1 MEKDAIRVVIADDE
15 PISRMDLK
23 ELLTEGGYTVV
34 AEVSDGFDA
43 VENCK
48 LYHPDLVLLDIKMP
62 FLDGLAAAK
71 IIYEEE
77 LADTIIM
84 LTAYS
89 EREFVEQA
97 KDYGVSGYLVKPID
111 EKSLIPNIELEE
123 TTNRPLGKYGRMRR
137 AYLKENNP
145 ILYSD
150 LVLAEKRLRKDMA
163 KVSERLA
170 NRSIIEKAK
179 GQVMQEQNLSEQE
192 AYHYIRKLS
201 QLKGLS
207 MRRVAEMILVKG
219 GG

>member
-1 MEKDAIRVVIADDE
+1 MEWDAIRVIIADDE

-23 ELLTEGGYTVV
+23 ELLTEGGYAVV

-43 VENCK
+43 VESCK
-48 LYHPDLVLLDIKMP
+48 AHHPDLVLLDIKMP
-62 FLDGLAAAK
+62 YLDGLSAAK
-71 IIYEEE
+71 IIYEEG

-97 KDYGVSGYLVKPID
+97 KECGVSGYLVKPID
-111 EKSLIPNIELEE
+111 EKSLIPNIELVV
-123 TTNRPLGKYGRMRR
+123 
-137 AYLKENNP
+137 AQSKEM
-145 ILYSD
+145 
-150 LVLAEKRLRKDMA
+150 KRLRKDME

-179 GQVMQEQNLSEQE
+179 GQVMQEQNMSEQE

-219 GG
+219 GE

>member
-1 MEKDAIRVVIADDE
+1 MEKGCDPSSLQTMSRSAEWTERTAYGRRVYGL
-15 PISRMDLK
+15 SQR
-23 ELLTEGGYTVV
+23 
-34 AEVSDGFDA
+34 VSDGFDA

-111 EKSLIPNIELEE
+111 EKSLIPNIELVV
-123 TTNRPLGKYGRMRR
+123 
-137 AYLKENNP
+137 AQSKEM
-145 ILYSD
+145 
-150 LVLAEKRLRKDMA
+150 KRLRKDMGQGF
-163 KVSERLA
+163 ERLA
-170 NRSIIEKAK
+170 NRSIIEKP
-179 GQVMQEQNLSEQE
+179 
-192 AYHYIRKLS
+192 RD
-201 QLKGLS
+201 
-207 MRRVAEMILVKG
+207 R
-219 GG
+219 